1 MFFKRHQSELND
13 LQHTITEQN
22 GLLEAINRS
31 MAVIE
36 FDLDGVVLK
45 ANDNFLKTM
54 GYRAEQVIGQPHRL
68 FCTPE
73 FGRSAQYTELWSR
86 LKNGQFQSGTFERI
100 NSQGQPIWLE
110 ANYNPI
116 KDASG
121 RVVKVVK
128 FAMNVT
134 TKVQQES
141 EANAK
146 LQAIDRA
153 MAVIEFDLDG
163 GILTANQNFLTRMGY
178 TLAELKGKHH
188 RLFCRAEL
196 VNSSAYEDFWR
207 RLNQGELFQGQFE
220 RVDKRGQSIWLEAN
234 YNPVYD
240 AAGRLCKV
248 VKFATDVTARVEQ
261 HEHDARSAS
270 AAYHISV
277 ETRKVAEQGTQVIQQ
292 AASEM
297 REIADDIAQ
306 SSTLIAQLGERSEQ
320 ITAIV
325 NTIRAIADQTN
336 LLALNAAIEAA
347 RAGDQGRGFAVVAD
361 EVRNLAHRTQESA
374 EEIHK
379 MITSLQVGSREAVT
393 TMNASQAS
401 SEESVEVAN
410 QAGLR
415 LVSVTQRIG
424 EIDGMNQSVAAATE
438 EQTAVVETLN
448 VDVNQINLL
457 NQQSVANLNE
467 TLKDCDA
474 LSQQAN
480 RLKQLVDSFKI

>member
-36 FDLDGVVLK
+36 FDLEGVVLK

-100 NSQGQPIWLE
+100 NSQGQPVWLE

-128 FAMNVT
+128 FAMDVT

-153 MAVIEFDLDG
+153 MAVIEFDLNG

-220 RVDKRGQSIWLEAN
+220 RVDKRGQSVWLEAN

-292 AASEM
+292 AANEM

-361 EVRNLAHRTQESA
+361 EVRQLAARTSGSTA
-374 EEIHK
+374 EISN
-379 MITSLQVGSREAVT
+379 MIGLIQSETRQAIKSMEGTRGRAAQGVELADQAGSVILQIRDGASEAV
-393 TMNASQAS
+393 QAVS
-401 SEESVEVAN
+401 MFAN
-410 QAGLR
+410 ERAPGLS
-415 LVSVTQRIG
+415 LIH
-424 EIDGMNQSVAAATE
+424 I
-438 EQTAVVETLN
+438 
-448 VDVNQINLL
+448 
-457 NQQSVANLNE
+457 
-467 TLKDCDA
+467 
-474 LSQQAN
+474 
-480 RLKQLVDSFKI
+480 

>member
-1 MFFKRHQSELND
+1 MFFKRQQAELND
-13 LQHTITEQN
+13 LQHTLTEQN

-100 NSQGQPIWLE
+100 NSKGQPIWLE

-116 KDASG
+116 KDTSG

-128 FAMNVT
+128 FAMDVT

-361 EVRNLAHRTQESA
+361 EVRQLAARTSGSTA
-374 EEIHK
+374 EISN
-379 MITSLQVGSREAVT
+379 MIGLIQSETRQAIKSMEGTRGRAAQGVELADQAGSVILQIRDGASEAV
-393 TMNASQAS
+393 QAVS
-401 SEESVEVAN
+401 MFAN
-410 QAGLR
+410 ERAPG
-415 LVSVTQRIG
+415 
-424 EIDGMNQSVAAATE
+424 
-438 EQTAVVETLN
+438 
-448 VDVNQINLL
+448 
-457 NQQSVANLNE
+457 
-467 TLKDCDA
+467 
-474 LSQQAN
+474 
-480 RLKQLVDSFKI
+480 

>member
-1 MFFKRHQSELND
+1 MFFNRQKSVIDD
-13 LQHTITEQN
+13 LQQTLTEQA
-22 GLLEAINRS
+22 GLLDAINRS

-36 FDLDGVVLK
+36 FDLEGVVLR

-54 GYRAEQVIGQPHRL
+54 GYTPEQAIGQPHRR

-73 FGRSAQYTELWSR
+73 FGRSAQYTQMWSQ
-86 LKNGQFQSGTFERI
+86 LKNGQFLSGTFERVD
-100 NSQGQPIWLE
+100 SKGEPIWLE
-110 ANYNPI
+110 ASYNPI

-128 FAMNVT
+128 YAMDVT
-134 TKVQQES
+134 TKMQQES
-141 EANAK
+141 ETNAK

-153 MAVIEFDLDG
+153 MAVIEFNLDG
-163 GILTANQNFLTRMGY
+163 SILTANQNFLTRMGY

-188 RLFCRAEL
+188 RLFCPPER

-207 RLNQGELFQGQFE
+207 RLNQGEFFHGQFE
-220 RVDKRGQSIWLEAN
+220 RIDKRGQTVWLEAN

-248 VKFATDVTARVEQ
+248 VKFASDVTARVVQ
-261 HEHDARSAS
+261 HEQDARSAS

-297 REIADDIAQ
+297 REIAEDIAQ

-347 RAGDQGRGFAVVAD
+347 RAGEQGRGFAVVAD
-361 EVRNLAHRTQESA
+361 EVRQLAARTSGSTA
-374 EEIHK
+374 EISG
-379 MITSLQVGSREAVT
+379 MITLIQNETR
-393 TMNASQAS
+393 QAIKS
-401 SEESVEVAN
+401 MDGTRGRAAQGVELAN
-410 QAGLR
+410 QAGTVILQIR
-415 LVSVTQRIG
+415 DGASEAVQAVS
-424 EIDGMNQSVAAATE
+424 MF
-438 EQTAVVETLN
+438 
-448 VDVNQINLL
+448 
-457 NQQSVANLNE
+457 ANE
-467 TLKDCDA
+467 HA
-474 LSQQAN
+474 PG
-480 RLKQLVDSFKI
+480 

>member
-1 MFFKRHQSELND
+1 MFFNRHKAVVDD
-13 LQHTITEQN
+13 LQRTLTEQT
-22 GLLEAINRS
+22 GLLDAINRS

-36 FDLDGVVLK
+36 FDLDGVVLR

-54 GYRAEQVIGQPHRL
+54 GYTAEQAIGQPHRR

-73 FGRSAQYTELWSR
+73 FGRSAQYTDLWSR
-86 LKNGQFQSGTFERI
+86 LKNGQFQSGTFERVDGK
-100 NSQGQPIWLE
+100 GQPIWLE
-110 ANYNPI
+110 ASYNPI

-128 FAMNVT
+128 YAMDVT
-134 TKVQQES
+134 AKVQQES

-153 MAVIEFDLDG
+153 MAVIEFNLDG
-163 GILTANQNFLTRMGY
+163 SILTANQNFLTRMGY

-188 RLFCRAEL
+188 RLFCTPAL

-220 RVDKRGQSIWLEAN
+220 RVDKRGQTVWLEAN

-248 VKFATDVTARVEQ
+248 VKFASDVTARVEQ
-261 HEHDARSAS
+261 HEQDARSAS

-277 ETRKVAEQGTQVIQQ
+277 ATRKVAEQGTQVIQQ

-297 REIADDIAQ
+297 REIAEDIAE

-325 NTIRAIADQTN
+325 NTIRSIADQTN

-347 RAGDQGRGFAVVAD
+347 RAGEQGRGFAVVAD
-361 EVRNLAHRTQESA
+361 EVRLLAGRTSGSTA
-374 EEIHK
+374 EIST
-379 MITSLQVGSREAVT
+379 MIGLIQSETR
-393 TMNASQAS
+393 QAIKS
-401 SEESVEVAN
+401 MEGTRGRAAEGVELAN
-410 QAGLR
+410 QAGTVILQIR
-415 LVSVTQRIG
+415 DGASEAVDAVS
-424 EIDGMNQSVAAATE
+424 MF
-438 EQTAVVETLN
+438 
-448 VDVNQINLL
+448 
-457 NQQSVANLNE
+457 ANE
-467 TLKDCDA
+467 
-474 LSQQAN
+474 
-480 RLKQLVDSFKI
+480 RVPG

>member
-1 MFFKRHQSELND
+1 MFFNRHQSALND
-13 LQHTITEQN
+13 LQHTISQQN

-36 FDLDGVVLK
+36 FDLDGVVLS
-45 ANDNFLKTM
+45 ANDNFLKTT
-54 GYRAEQVIGQPHRL
+54 GYRAEQVIGQPHRR
-68 FCTPE
+68 FCPAE
-73 FGRSAQYTELWSR
+73 FGRSEQYTELWSR
-86 LKNGQFQSGTFERI
+86 LKNGQFQSGTFERV

-110 ANYNPI
+110 ASYNPI

-128 FAMNVT
+128 YALDVT

-141 EANAK
+141 EASAK

-188 RLFCRAEL
+188 RLFCRPEL

-220 RVDKRGQSIWLEAN
+220 RVDKRGQTVWLEAN
-234 YNPVYD
+234 YNPVYN
-240 AAGRLCKV
+240 ASGRLCKV
-248 VKFATDVTARVEQ
+248 VKFATDVSARVEQ
-261 HEHDARSAS
+261 HEQDARSAS

-277 ETRKVAEQGTQVIQQ
+277 ATRKVAEQGTQVIQQ

-320 ITAIV
+320 ITTIV

-361 EVRNLAHRTQESA
+361 EVRQLAARTSGSTA
-374 EEIHK
+374 EISN
-379 MITSLQVGSREAVT
+379 MIGLIQSETRQAIKSMEGTRGRAAQGVELADQAGSVILQIRDGASEAV
-393 TMNASQAS
+393 QAVS
-401 SEESVEVAN
+401 MFAN
-410 QAGLR
+410 ERAPG
-415 LVSVTQRIG
+415 
-424 EIDGMNQSVAAATE
+424 
-438 EQTAVVETLN
+438 
-448 VDVNQINLL
+448 
-457 NQQSVANLNE
+457 
-467 TLKDCDA
+467 
-474 LSQQAN
+474 
-480 RLKQLVDSFKI
+480 

>member
-1 MFFKRHQSELND
+1 MFFNRHKAVVDD
-13 LQHTITEQN
+13 LQRTLTEQA
-22 GLLEAINRS
+22 GLLDAINRS

-36 FDLDGVVLK
+36 FDLDGVVLR

-54 GYRAEQVIGQPHRL
+54 GYTAEQAIGQPHRR

-73 FGRSAQYTELWSR
+73 FGRSAQYTDLWSR
-86 LKNGQFQSGTFERI
+86 LKNGQFQSGTFERVDGK
-100 NSQGQPIWLE
+100 GQPIWLE
-110 ANYNPI
+110 ASYNPI

-128 FAMNVT
+128 YAMDVT
-134 TKVQQES
+134 AKVQQES

-153 MAVIEFDLDG
+153 MAVIEFNLDG
-163 GILTANQNFLTRMGY
+163 SILTANQNFLTRMGY

-188 RLFCRAEL
+188 RLFCTPAL

-220 RVDKRGQSIWLEAN
+220 RVDKRGQTVWLEAN

-248 VKFATDVTARVEQ
+248 VKFASDVTARVEQ
-261 HEHDARSAS
+261 HEQDARSAS

-277 ETRKVAEQGTQVIQQ
+277 ATRKVAEQGTQVIQQ

-297 REIADDIAQ
+297 REIAEDIAQ

-347 RAGDQGRGFAVVAD
+347 RAGEQGRGFAVVAD
-361 EVRNLAHRTQESA
+361 EVRQLAARTSGSTA
-374 EEIHK
+374 EISS
-379 MITSLQVGSREAVT
+379 MIGLIQNETR
-393 TMNASQAS
+393 QAIKS
-401 SEESVEVAN
+401 MEGTRGRAAEGVELAN
-410 QAGLR
+410 QAGTVILQIR
-415 LVSVTQRIG
+415 DGASEAVDAVS
-424 EIDGMNQSVAAATE
+424 MF
-438 EQTAVVETLN
+438 
-448 VDVNQINLL
+448 
-457 NQQSVANLNE
+457 ANE
-467 TLKDCDA
+467 
-474 LSQQAN
+474 
-480 RLKQLVDSFKI
+480 RVPG

>member
-1 MFFKRHQSELND
+1 MFFNRHQSALNE
-13 LQHTITEQN
+13 LQHTITQQN

-36 FDLDGVVLK
+36 FDLDGVVLS

-54 GYRAEQVIGQPHRL
+54 GYRADQVIGQPHRH

-73 FGRSAQYTELWSR
+73 FGRSTQYTELWSR
-86 LKNGQFQSGTFERI
+86 LKNGQFQSGTFERVD
-100 NSQGQPIWLE
+100 SQGQPIWLE
-110 ANYNPI
+110 ASYNPI

-128 FAMNVT
+128 YAMDVT

-153 MAVIEFDLDG
+153 MAVIEFNLDG
-163 GILTANQNFLTRMGY
+163 SILTANQNFLTRMGY

-220 RVDKRGQSIWLEAN
+220 RVDKRGQTVWMEAN

-240 AAGRLCKV
+240 ASGRLCKV

-261 HEHDARSAS
+261 HEQDARSAS

-361 EVRNLAHRTQESA
+361 EVRQLAARTSGSTA
-374 EEIHK
+374 EISS
-379 MITSLQVGSREAVT
+379 MIGLIQSETRQAIKSMEGTRGRAAQGVELADQAGSVILQIRDGASEAVKAVS
-393 TMNASQAS
+393 MF
-401 SEESVEVAN
+401 AN
-410 QAGLR
+410 ERVPG
-415 LVSVTQRIG
+415 
-424 EIDGMNQSVAAATE
+424 
-438 EQTAVVETLN
+438 
-448 VDVNQINLL
+448 
-457 NQQSVANLNE
+457 
-467 TLKDCDA
+467 
-474 LSQQAN
+474 
-480 RLKQLVDSFKI
+480 

>member
-1 MFFKRHQSELND
+1 MFFNRHKAVVDD
-13 LQHTITEQN
+13 LQRTLTEQA
-22 GLLEAINRS
+22 GLLDAINRS

-36 FDLDGVVLK
+36 FDLDGVVLR
-45 ANDNFLKTM
+45 ANENFLKTM
-54 GYRAEQVIGQPHRL
+54 GYTAEQAIGQPHRR

-73 FGRSAQYTELWSR
+73 FGRSAQYTDLWSR
-86 LKNGQFQSGTFERI
+86 LKNGQFQSGTFERVDGK
-100 NSQGQPIWLE
+100 GQPIWLE
-110 ANYNPI
+110 ASYNPI

-128 FAMNVT
+128 YAMDVT
-134 TKVQQES
+134 AKVQQES

-153 MAVIEFDLDG
+153 MAVIEFNLDG
-163 GILTANQNFLTRMGY
+163 SILTANQNFLTRMGY

-188 RLFCRAEL
+188 RLFCTPAL

-220 RVDKRGQSIWLEAN
+220 RVDKRGKTVWLEAN

-248 VKFATDVTARVEQ
+248 VKFASDVTARVEQ
-261 HEHDARSAS
+261 HEQDARSAS

-277 ETRKVAEQGTQVIQQ
+277 ATRKVAEQGTQVIQQ

-297 REIADDIAQ
+297 REIAEDIAE

-347 RAGDQGRGFAVVAD
+347 RAGEQGRGFAVVAD
-361 EVRNLAHRTQESA
+361 EVRLLAGRTSGSTA
-374 EEIHK
+374 EISS
-379 MITSLQVGSREAVT
+379 MISLIQNETR
-393 TMNASQAS
+393 QAIKS
-401 SEESVEVAN
+401 MEGTRGRAAEGVELAN
-410 QAGLR
+410 QAGTVILQIR
-415 LVSVTQRIG
+415 DGASEAVDAVS
-424 EIDGMNQSVAAATE
+424 MF
-438 EQTAVVETLN
+438 
-448 VDVNQINLL
+448 
-457 NQQSVANLNE
+457 ANE
-467 TLKDCDA
+467 RA
-474 LSQQAN
+474 PG
-480 RLKQLVDSFKI
+480 

>member
-1 MFFKRHQSELND
+1 MFFKRHQAELND

-153 MAVIEFDLDG
+153 MAVIEFDLNG

-361 EVRNLAHRTQESA
+361 EVRQLAARTSGSTA
-374 EEIHK
+374 EISS
-379 MITSLQVGSREAVT
+379 MIGLIQSETRQAIKSMEGTRGRAAQGVELADQAGSVILQIRDGASEAV
-393 TMNASQAS
+393 QAVS
-401 SEESVEVAN
+401 MFAN
-410 QAGLR
+410 ERAPG
-415 LVSVTQRIG
+415 
-424 EIDGMNQSVAAATE
+424 
-438 EQTAVVETLN
+438 
-448 VDVNQINLL
+448 
-457 NQQSVANLNE
+457 
-467 TLKDCDA
+467 
-474 LSQQAN
+474 
-480 RLKQLVDSFKI
+480 